1 MRAKV
6 RPHQITHPLND
17 SMENYQDV
25 SEKISLT
32 IAAEFYNKPEAS
44 YALELA
50 ILKAML
56 SLKALAWDR
65 TCLRLSD
72 ALDDLAIQRNPLTVD
87 FLRKALNLT
96 IDSEPY

>member
-1 MRAKV
+1 M
-6 RPHQITHPLND
+6 
-17 SMENYQDV
+17 
-25 SEKISLT
+25 
-32 IAAEFYNKPEAS
+32 AAEYYNKPEAS

-50 ILKAML
+50 SLKAML
-56 SLKALAWDR
+56 SPVALTWDR

-72 ALDDLAIQRNPLTVD
+72 ALNDPVTQRNPLTVD